1 MKGYLLLTIFVLL
14 AAHSLIA
21 QSSRGAI
28 IELDREL
35 HNFGTM
41 RPDQIPDGKLSFT
54 VYNKGDEPLI
64 ITGVR
69 ACCGTRVDHY
79 TQSPIAVGDSGR
91 VEVSW
96 RIHPRPHRIN
106 RTVTITSN
114 ATNRQTTIAR
124 IQGEVILPE
133 E

>member
-1 MKGYLLLTIFVLL
+1 MKSNLLLLIFIFTGFHFVL
-14 AAHSLIA
+14 A
-21 QSSRGAI
+21 QTPGGAI

-41 RPDQIPDGKLSFT
+41 KPDQIPDGKLSFT

-69 ACCGTRVDHY
+69 ACCGTKVDNY
-79 TQSPIAVGDSGR
+79 TQSPIAVGDSGK

-114 ATNRQTTIAR
+114 ASNRQTTIAR
-124 IQGEVILPE
+124 IQGEVVLPE
-133 E
+133 D